1 MAIINEVNEDKP
13 RKEVVV
19 SVQPQSEGEESDAD
33 EEVEESNEEGKINNP
48 PSSFIKLI
56 SM

>member
-19 SVQPQSEGEESDAD
+19 SIQPQSEGEESDA
-33 EEVEESNEEGKINNP
+33 EEETEESNEQGKTYIVSVLSAQLIN
-48 PSSFIKLI
+48 
-56 SM
+56 M

>member
-19 SVQPQSEGEESDAD
+19 STQPQSEGEESDA
-33 EEVEESNEEGKINNP
+33 EEDIEESNEEGI
-48 PSSFIKLI
+48 IAV
-56 SM
+56 